1 MNISRKRLYIGGMT
15 CVNCQNKIEQA
26 LKKTPGVESAKVSYQ
41 KGTADIAFDPDWVT
55 LEELQQVIRRAGY
68 EILLE
73 PSVRKPDF
81 GRTATLLILIFF
93 LYRMLQHSGI
103 LNLLVPSELADTGM
117 GYGMLFLIGILTSV
131 HCIAMCGGINLSQ
144 CIPKSAGNEDSRFGA
159 FRSAVLYNLGRVI
172 SYTGI
177 GFLLGLLGMLVGETT
192 GAGISPFFQGIL
204 KMIAGVFMV
213 IMGINMLGIFPWL
226 RRFQLQLPRFLV
238 RNVNQKKAKSSQ
250 PFVIGLLNGLMP
262 CGPLQSMQIV
272 ALASANP
279 FAGALSMLAFSLG
292 TVPLMLGLGSFVA
305 MLGKRFSAKVMETGA
320 VLVVVLGLAMLSQ
333 GGNLSGLFYSGMS
346 WNAAGQQVYAASG
359 ESGTKVQEAGIQ
371 GSNQQK
377 SGGQNS
383 GETDPDT
390 DDSGVAVENG
400 VQVIESTLTGGRYP
414 NITVTAGI
422 PVRWI
427 IQVPK
432 GALNG
437 CNYRMLLNAY
447 GITHT
452 FSEGE
457 NIIEFTP
464 EKTGTVPYTCWMGMI
479 RGNIFV
485 TDGTGETPEISDTQ
499 PDTGINGFGG
509 SGMGCCGGGF

>member
-15 CVNCQNKIEQA
+15 CVNCQNKIEQV

-55 LEELQQVIRRAGY
+55 LEELRQVIRGAGY
-68 EILLE
+68 EVLLE
-73 PSVRKPDF
+73 PAVRKPDF

-93 LYRMLQHSGI
+93 IYRMLQHSGI

-131 HCIAMCGGINLSQ
+131 HCIAMCGGISLSQ
-144 CIPKSAGNEDSRFGA
+144 CIPRSAGKEDSRFGA

-177 GFLLGLLGMLVGETT
+177 GFLLGLAGMLVGETS

-204 KMIAGVFMV
+204 KMAAGVFMV
-213 IMGINMLGIFPWL
+213 ILGINMLGIFPWL

-238 RNVNQKKAKSSQ
+238 RNVNRKKTGSSQ
-250 PFVIGLLNGLMP
+250 PFVIGLLNGMMP

-333 GGNLSGLFYSGMS
+333 GGNLSGLFYSGME
-346 WNAAGQQVYAASG
+346 WNAAGQQQVYAASG
-359 ESGTKVQEAGIQ
+359 ESGT
-371 GSNQQK
+371 N
-377 SGGQNS
+377 
-383 GETDPDT
+383 
-390 DDSGVAVENG
+390 DSGATVEDG
-400 VQVIESTLTGGRYP
+400 VQIIESTLTGGRYP

-464 EKTGTVPYTCWMGMI
+464 EKTGTIPYTCWMGMI
-479 RGNIFV
+479 RGNILA
-485 TDGTGETPEISDTQ
+485 TDGTDAPQAFSEEQ
-499 PDTGINGFGG
+499 PQSGDNGYDSYGN

>member
-15 CVNCQNKIEQA
+15 CVNCQNKIEQV

-55 LEELQQVIRRAGY
+55 LEELRQVIRGAGY
-68 EILLE
+68 EVLLE
-73 PSVRKPDF
+73 PAVRKPDF

-93 LYRMLQHSGI
+93 IYRMLQHSGI

-131 HCIAMCGGINLSQ
+131 HCIAMCGGISLSQ
-144 CIPKSAGNEDSRFGA
+144 CIPRSAGKEDSRFGA

-177 GFLLGLLGMLVGETT
+177 GFLLGLAGMLVGETS

-204 KMIAGVFMV
+204 KMAAGVFMV
-213 IMGINMLGIFPWL
+213 ILGINMLGIFPWL

-238 RNVNQKKAKSSQ
+238 RNVNRKKAGSSQ
-250 PFVIGLLNGLMP
+250 PFVIGLLNGMMP

-333 GGNLSGLFYSGMS
+333 GGNLSGLFYSGME
-346 WNAAGQQVYAASG
+346 WNAAGQQQVYAASG
-359 ESGTKVQEAGIQ
+359 ESGT
-371 GSNQQK
+371 N
-377 SGGQNS
+377 
-383 GETDPDT
+383 
-390 DDSGVAVENG
+390 DSGATVEDG
-400 VQVIESTLTGGRYP
+400 VQIIESTLTGGRYP

-437 CNYRMLLNAY
+437 CNYRMLLNTY

-464 EKTGTVPYTCWMGMI
+464 EKTGTIPYTCWMGMI
-479 RGNIFV
+479 RGNILA
-485 TDGTGETPEISDTQ
+485 TDGTDAPQAFSEEQ
-499 PDTGINGFGG
+499 PQSGDNGYDSYGN

>member
-1 MNISRKRLYIGGMT
+1 MNISRKRLYIGGMK
-15 CVNCQNKIEQA
+15 CVNCQNKIEQVV
-26 LKKTPGVESAKVSYQ
+26 KKTPGVESAKVSYQ

-55 LEELQQVIRRAGY
+55 LEELRQVIREAGY
-68 EILLE
+68 EVLLE
-73 PSVRKPDF
+73 PAVRKPDF
-81 GRTATLLILIFF
+81 GRTAPLLILIFF
-93 LYRMLQHSGI
+93 LYWMLQHSGI

-144 CIPKSAGNEDSRFGA
+144 CIPRSAGKEDSRFGA
-159 FRSAVLYNLGRVI
+159 FQSAVLYNLGRVI

-177 GFLLGLLGMLVGETT
+177 GFLLGLAGMLVGKTS

-204 KMIAGVFMV
+204 KMAAGVFMV
-213 IMGINMLGIFPWL
+213 ILGINMLGIFPWL

-238 RNVNQKKAKSSQ
+238 RTVNRKKAGSSQ

-333 GGNLSGLFYSGMS
+333 GGNLSGLFYSGME
-346 WNAAGQQVYAASG
+346 WNAAGQQQVYAVSG
-359 ESGTKVQEAGIQ
+359 EAE
-371 GSNQQK
+371 
-377 SGGQNS
+377 
-383 GETDPDT
+383 PDT
-390 DDSGVAVENG
+390 SASETNDLGATAEDG
-400 VQVIESTLTGGRYP
+400 VQIIESTLTGGRYP

-485 TDGTGETPEISDTQ
+485 TDGTGEAPEISDAQ
-499 PDTGINGFGG
+499 PDTGAGNFGS